1 MIRHLPHHE
10 LFPPWRLWLKAPP
23 VPCLCW
29 SAHSVILCCR
39 CSSPR
44 RSSSLR
50 SVCVCECTDAL
61 SGRGVMRWRCQGELS
76 PLSSLLSPLS
86 LSLCSLQSVWAVHPP
101 LCQSHYCNCES
112 TWAPTH
118 RHTQTHTHT
127 HTHTHTQ
134 MLCIDICIY
143 RMLRGCKQWT
153 CKCFASL
160 RKRFTHQELK
170 FTVAAHSLSLS
181 LSLSVW
187 EILHTQHDK
196 AFSLKPTQTSNY
208 SIYTLHPHNPPD
220 LFSPCLYMTSAK
232 MLCKQHTDVFSPWHP
247 SFLYMSK
254 INKTKQ

>member
-76 PLSSLLSPLS
+76 PLSSLLSLS
-86 LSLCSLQSVWAVHPP
+86 LFALYSQ
-101 LCQSHYCNCES
+101 CELFIHRS
-112 TWAPTH
+112 ARVIIVTVSQHGLPHTDTH
-118 RHTQTHTHT
+118 RHT